1 MQNQRDKCQLNRTIN
16 YGIIIVI
23 IIIIIIIIITIKEVF
38 EKLEQLEFKKSDVIG
53 EALCALIGIHII
65 VIIMIIMIVN
75 LILNEDA
82 FCALIIIIGI

>member
-1 MQNQRDKCQLNRTIN
+1 M
-16 YGIIIVI
+16 
-23 IIIIIIIIITIKEVF
+23 F

-53 EALCALIGIHII
+53 EALCALIGIYII

-82 FCALIIIIGI
+82 LCAQIIIIGI